1 MSSVLNAC
9 AMACQSPG
17 TAHNQLDS
25 VVVPGDV
32 VSMFGVT
39 LRTTLRT
46 KSSFLSRDISM
57 LFVSKGLTSRLPRTH
72 QQVAT
77 EVN

>member
-1 MSSVLNAC
+1 MSDRYLIAAGVLTHVSNMSSALNAC

-32 VSMFGVT
+32 VSMLGVT
-39 LRTTLRT
+39 LRTA
-46 KSSFLSRDISM
+46 SSFLLRTVSM
-57 LFVSKGLTSRLPRTH
+57 VFVPMSLT
-72 QQVAT
+72 
-77 EVN
+77 

>member
-1 MSSVLNAC
+1 
-9 AMACQSPG
+9 MACHSPG
-17 TAHNQLDS
+17 IGVNQLDIS
-25 VVVPGDV
+25 VVPGDLG
-32 VSMFGVT
+32 SEFGVT